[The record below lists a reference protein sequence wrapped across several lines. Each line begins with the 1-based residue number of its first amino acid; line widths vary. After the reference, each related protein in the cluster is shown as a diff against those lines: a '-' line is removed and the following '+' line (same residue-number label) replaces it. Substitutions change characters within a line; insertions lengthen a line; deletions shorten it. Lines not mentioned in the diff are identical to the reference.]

1 MAINPKLTTIEDA
14 CLDIR
19 NAIKESQRNLAE
31 GSITTL
37 GNDIRTLNN
46 GAYVYKWVNNNGVY
60 TLEKDLCTG
69 TVPASAYL
77 GKTSIIAVIF
87 SENVTS
93 IGNNA
98 FKNCTNLQYIA
109 LPRSLTS
116 IQASAFE
123 GCTALTNL
131 NITSSNSL
139 TIASRGFYNCTKLTT
154 VSSNISPQS
163 ISVAEYAFRY
173 CPLISFPT
181 EKLTSITGQYVFHQ
195 HRMTNMEFNSTL
207 TSISSRAFISLLSDG
222 TSQTIIMRKTT
233 PPTLGNN
240 QVFHRDNGSGSF
252 YVNTGIK
259 IYVPY
264 SADHSVLNAY
274 KTATNWTVYAN
285 YIFELN
291 EDGSI
296 PT

>member
-1 MAINPKLTTIEDA
+1 MAINTKLTTIEEA

-19 NAIKESQRNLAE
+19 DAIKESQRSLAD
-31 GSITTL
+31 GAITTL

-46 GAYVYKWVNNNGVY
+46 GNYVYKWVNNNGTY
-60 TLEKDLCTG
+60 NLEKDLCTG
-69 TVPASAYL
+69 TIAANAYL
-77 GKTSIIAVIF
+77 GNTSLIAVILP
-87 SENVTS
+87 ENLTT
-93 IGNNA
+93 IGSSA

-116 IQASAFE
+116 IQTRAFE
-123 GCTALTNL
+123 GCTGITDLD
-131 NITSSNSL
+131 ITSSSL
-139 TIASRGFYNCTKLTT
+139 SIGTYAFYNCTKLVTI
-154 VSSNISPQS
+154 SSNVPMQS
-163 ISVAEYAFRY
+163 LSVAEYSFRY
-173 CPLISFPT
+173 CPLTSFPT

-207 TSISSRAFISLLSDG
+207 TSISSRAFISLLSNG
-222 TSQTIIMRKTT
+222 TSQTIIMRNTT

-240 QVFHRDNGSGSF
+240 QVFHRDNGGGSF
-252 YVNTGIK
+252 YVNTGMK

-264 SADHSVLNAY
+264 SVDQSILNAY
-274 KTATNWTVYAN
+274 KTATNWTVYAD

-291 EDGSI
+291 ADGSI